1 MVKKVGLITLHG
13 MGETEENYADD
24 LLEGVQERLGEEA
37 WSEVSFQSVY
47 YQKILQDPQYELYEA
62 VKGKVDSKA
71 MRRFW
76 LYKFSDPAALEY
88 SRNIPD
94 AAYELSQRKIFEA
107 LSTIQDELEDP
118 QAPVIVAAHSLGGQV
133 ISNYIWDANRHLW
146 DDEQN
151 EKPGYGLWRHYDL
164 DEHPFQRLQTMRLLF
179 TTGCNIPI
187 FVGGLPRNQRQ
198 PIGRP
203 HPEMKWENY
212 YDEDDALGWPLQ
224 DLNNAYDD
232 LVTDY
237 SVNVG
242 GLLSSW
248 NQLAH
253 TKYWSDKDI
262 QQPVADHLASFLE

>member
-1 MVKKVGLITLHG
+1 MVKKVGFITLHG
-13 MGETEENYADD
+13 MGETKKNYADD
-24 LLEGVQERLGEEA
+24 LLEGVKERLGDDA

-47 YQKILQDPQYELYEA
+47 YQKILQDPQYEFYDS

-94 AAYELSQRKIFEA
+94 SAYELSQRKIFEA
-107 LSTIQDELEDP
+107 LSHIQDELEDP
-118 QAPVIVAAHSLGGQV
+118 EAPVIVVAQSLGGQV
-133 ISNYIWDANRHLW
+133 ISNYIWDANRP
-146 DDEQN
+146 
-151 EKPGYGLWRHYDL
+151 EKPGYGLWRHYEL
-164 DEHPFQRLQTMRLLF
+164 DEHPFQRLQSMRLLL

-187 FVGGLPRNQRQ
+187 FVGGLPSVQRP

-203 HPEMKWENY
+203 HPEMIWENY

-224 DLNNAYDD
+224 DLNDAYDD
-232 LVTDY
+232 LVTDIA
-237 SVNVG
+237 VNVG
-242 GLLSSW
+242 GKLSSW
-248 NQLAH
+248 NPLAH
-253 TKYWSDKDI
+253 SKYWSDKDI